1 MRRITIALL
10 TLFAL
15 FASASANVMANEGSD
30 IALIT
35 KTYKAYVADFIE
47 GYIAAITNKFTY
59 PVTFKMKL
67 LGIIPVHKT
76 FTNEAELAEQY
87 RDMKADIQEGYAYS
101 TVDNITIRREEN
113 TYVADVLYSRFN
125 AEDDLLFSGRGLYS
139 FKDDDGQWKMFV
151 VEQVEK

>member
-47 GYIAAITNKFTY
+47 GDIAAITNKFTY

-113 TYVADVLYSRFN
+113 NRSSSALNR
-125 AEDDLLFSGRGLYS
+125 E
-139 FKDDDGQWKMFV
+139 
-151 VEQVEK
+151 

>member
-1 MRRITIALL
+1 MKRITIALL
-10 TLFAL
+10 TL

-30 IALIT
+30 IALI
-35 KTYKAYVADFIE
+35 KSMYKAYVADFIE
-47 GYIAAITNKFTY
+47 GDIAAITNKFTY
-59 PVTFKMKL
+59 PVTVKMKL
-67 LGIIPVHKT
+67 LGIIPVHRT
-76 FTNEAELAEQY
+76 FTNETELAKQY
-87 RDMKADIQEGYAYS
+87 RNMKAAIQEGDAYS

-139 FKDDDGQWKMFV
+139 FRDDNGKWKMFV

>member
-1 MRRITIALL
+1 MKRITFALL
-10 TLFAL
+10 TL
-15 FASASANVMANEGSD
+15 FASASANVMAKEGSD

-35 KTYKAYVADFIE
+35 NTYRAYVADFIE
-47 GYIAAITNKFTY
+47 GDIAAITNKFTY

-87 RDMKADIQEGYAYS
+87 RDMKADIQEGYAFS
-101 TVDNITIRREEN
+101 TVDNITVRGEEV
-113 TYVADVLYSRFN
+113 TYVADVRYSRFN
-125 AEDDLLFSGRGLYS
+125 AEGDMLFSGRGLYS